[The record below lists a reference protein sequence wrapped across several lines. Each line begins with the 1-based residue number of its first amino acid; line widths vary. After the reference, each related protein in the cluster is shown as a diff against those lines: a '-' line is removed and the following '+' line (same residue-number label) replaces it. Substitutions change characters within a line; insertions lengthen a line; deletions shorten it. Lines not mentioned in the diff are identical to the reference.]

1 MGQQSI
7 LHAVK
12 SRRICNSIDTS
23 EILIEEDIPGSKP
36 LCETLLDLQLSPLE
50 KQETVTEEGSIM
62 TVVVFKIYIL
72 CIFFR

>member
-12 SRRICNSIDTS
+12 SRRIFNSVDTS

-50 KQETVTEEGSIM
+50 KQETVTEEGTSTM
-62 TVVVFKIYIL
+62 TVVVFKIIYN
-72 CIFFR
+72 IF